1 MSEPDVDPDDTIFKA
16 TGANTGKVVHLKR
29 DCKAL
34 QRASN
39 VREMQA
45 RQFPNPKWCSY
56 CLGNRTHGGGSRE
69 IYELAK
75 QAGQNRAEVQ
85 DES

>member
-1 MSEPDVDPDDTIFKA
+1 MSEPDLDGADTIWKA
-16 TGANTGKVVHLKR
+16 TGANTGKVVHLSR
-29 DCKAL
+29 DCRAL

-39 VREMQA
+39 VRAMKV
-45 RQFPNPKWCSY
+45 RQFPNPTWCSY
-56 CLGNRTHGGGSRE
+56 CLGTRNNGGGSRE

-75 QAGQNRAEVQ
+75 NAGEQRAQVQ